1 MKLEIITPEQVV
13 FSGDVELV
21 SLPGFEGA
29 FTMLDNHAPIVS
41 ALKKGPLRY
50 RKLTGEEVTM
60 SVSEGFVEMNNNVA
74 SVCVEGIEK

>member
-1 MKLEIITPEQVV
+1 M
-13 FSGDVELV
+13 F
-21 SLPGFEGA
+21 
-29 FTMLDNHAPIVS
+29 DNHAPIVS